1 VGAGPRAV
9 HIKAS
14 ICTGMGDQPR
24 DSRFELMEFI
34 ELRRLHQGIE
44 ADCVTEAGRRAT
56 LVREG
61 AMVLENL
68 GTPLILGITQDH
80 VKGAYDSGHSPW
92 D

>member
-1 VGAGPRAV
+1 V
-9 HIKAS
+9 
-14 ICTGMGDQPR
+14 
-24 DSRFELMEFI
+24 
-34 ELRRLHQGIE
+34 
-44 ADCVTEAGRRAT
+44 DCVTEAGRRAT

-61 AMVLENL
+61 AKVLENL